1 MHKPLS
7 VAIAAILGVVSLCTS
22 AQQKKINNTG
32 SVKGEIRDTTN
43 NYVLKSATVS
53 IFKAKDSILL
63 GYRIT
68 NIYGEFEFTNL
79 PINMQLKMEVSHVG
93 YQSLHKSFLL
103 PADKP
108 VIDFQSLIITPSEVT
123 LSDVT
128 ISVSPITVNGDTLE
142 FNASAFKLDS
152 NATAEDMLRAV
163 PNITLWG
170 DGSVT
175 VNGAEIKSLKVNG
188 KLFFGGNFEIALQ
201 NIPKNALQKIQ
212 VYKSQQSND
221 NPLDSTLEMNLKLKK
236 GKDVGYFGKL
246 SAGYGTNNRF
256 ETDLNLNIFSP
267 KMQVAIVGS
276 SNNLNKT
283 PRDIET
289 IMSNSTFKGVGTRM
303 DYQPDF
309 RQSGLNRSNTT
320 GTSFTY
326 DFIEKPDS
334 YKRNTLK
341 AGYFLQSRDRDYQSE
356 LLSTTTLNVN
366 DRVFERNTTTNLAES
381 TDQRFNSSYE
391 LLRNQHNIRLSQY
404 FNHDVGDSHNRIYR
418 TAENGQRVLTSINN
432 TMGSETLD
440 NNNFGLSA
448 EYRKSSTSGKRKKL
462 IRGFRANYQLDG
474 YDRHSQQL
482 NVTEFKSFLDPLAN
496 QKFNRKYTANT
507 QGLNQQLNLELSD
520 LAQTLFGGKVFG
532 VDLSI
537 FNKLSLNTNKEQQR
551 VQDLDTLTS
560 SYNLNNYLTNDLKV
574 DVFEEVP
581 GIGLS
586 KSISNSLTNR
596 YSKYTNIN
604 ITLKQAFI
612 GFKSSSAKAVQALS
626 RTYTRFVPDADL
638 SYANYQYGES
648 DSYYSLSYNTKIT
661 IPNIE
666 QLAPLTDSTNLYYL
680 QRGNINLKESVNR
693 SIAFSFRH
701 EDRKET
707 NPFSYGFQISAGR
720 IEDNIVDSIL
730 IDQQNRR
737 IIYRVNANRNRYFN
751 AGLNLKKALKFKT
764 SELQFNLK
772 GNLSTAKN
780 PGYTNGTFAFSKN
793 VNTNSTLDIDYTYR
807 STYALSASQFFNT
820 YLSEQEAFNTRY
832 SGQNIGTNLS
842 STYNVTKKIT
852 LNTNVTFNSSASPGS
867 DAINFTIWNASVVYR
882 FLKGNNAELKLSA
895 LDLLRQNTSVINFG
909 TANSF
914 TIGTQNVLR
923 QYFMTTLSYYPRQFG
938 RREKKT
944 KKD

>member
-1 MHKPLS
+1 MRQSLS
-7 VAIAAILGVVSLCTS
+7 VAIAVILAVASLCTS
-22 AQQKKINNTG
+22 AQQKKTVG
-32 SVKGEIRDTTN
+32 LGAVKGEIRDTTN
-43 NYVLKSATVS
+43 NYILKSATIS
-53 IFKAKDSILL
+53 IFQAKDSILL

-68 NIYGEFEFTNL
+68 NNYGEFELTNL

-103 PADKP
+103 TRDKP
-108 VIDFQSLIITPSEVT
+108 VIDFQSLIITPSDIT

-170 DGSVT
+170 DGTVT

-267 KMQVAIVGS
+267 KMQVAIVGA

-309 RQSGLNRSNTT
+309 RQSGVNRSNTT

-341 AGYFLQSRDRDYQSE
+341 AAYFLQNRNRDYQSE
-356 LLSTTTLNVN
+356 LLNTTTLNVN
-366 DRVFERNTTTNLAES
+366 NRVLERNATTSLTES
-381 TDQRFNSSYE
+381 TDQRFNSSYD
-391 LLRNQHNIRLSQY
+391 LIKNQHNLRLSQY
-404 FNHDVGDSHNRIYR
+404 FNHDVGGNENRVYR
-418 TAENGQRVLTSINN
+418 TAENEERALTSINN
-432 TMGSETLD
+432 TMASETFD
-440 NNNFGLSA
+440 NDRFGLSA
-448 EYRKSSTSGKRKKL
+448 EYRKSSTSGKRKEL
-462 IRGFRANYQLDG
+462 MGNFRANYQLDG
-474 YDRHSQQL
+474 YDRHSQRL
-482 NVTEFKSFLDPLAN
+482 NITEFMSFLDPLSN
-496 QKFNRKYTANT
+496 QKFNRKYNANT
-507 QGLNQQLNLELSD
+507 QGLNQQLDLELSN
-520 LAQTLFGGKVFG
+520 LAQTLFGGKPLG
-532 VDLSI
+532 VDLSV

-551 VQDLDTLTS
+551 VQDLDTLTT
-560 SYNLNNYLTNDLKV
+560 SYDLNNYLTNKLKV
-574 DVFEEVP
+574 NVSEEVP
-581 GIGLS
+581 GIGFS

-612 GFKSSSAKAVQALS
+612 GFKSSSAKAFQTLS

-638 SYANYQYGES
+638 TYSNYQYGES
-648 DSYYSLSYNTKIT
+648 DRYYSVSYNTKIT
-661 IPNIE
+661 IPTIE

-680 QRGNINLKESVNR
+680 QRGNIYLKESIKR

-707 NPFSYGFQISAGR
+707 NPFSYGFQISAGQ

-737 IIYRVNANRNRYFN
+737 IIYRVNANGNRYLN
-751 AGLNLKKALKFKT
+751 ASLNLKKALKFKT

-772 GNLSTAKN
+772 SDVSTAKN
-780 PGYTNGTFAFSKN
+780 PSYTNGTFAFSRN

-807 STYALSASQFFNT
+807 NTFALSTTQFFNT

-832 SGQNIGTNLS
+832 SGKNMGTNLS
-842 STYNVTKKIT
+842 STYNLTKKLT
-852 LNTNVTFNSSASPGS
+852 LNTNITFNTSASLGS

-882 FLKGNNAELKLSA
+882 FLKGNNAELKFSA

-938 RREKKT
+938 KREKKI
-944 KKD
+944 KKA